1 MENLVRELE
10 FTFKKTEGVLLADKK
25 ILSSKD
31 SYEAFKEIIGDE
43 LEMTETFAVL
53 FLNNAGKVIGWKR
66 IASGGI
72 TSCVVDVRILFSS
85 ALKCLATQI
94 IVCHN
99 HPSGSLK
106 PSEEDKKITD
116 KIKEGGKLLDI
127 KLLDHVIITADNGYY
142 SFADEW
148 ML

>member
-1 MENLVRELE
+1 MENLVREIE
-10 FTFKKTEGVLLADKK
+10 FTFKKTEGVPLADKK
-25 ILSSKD
+25 ISSSKD

-43 LEMTETFAVL
+43 IEMTETFAVL

-72 TSCVVDVRILFSS
+72 TFCVVDVRILFSS

-99 HPSGSLK
+99 HPSGTRI
-106 PSEEDKKITD
+106 PSEEDKRITA

-127 KLLDHVIITADNGYY
+127 KLLDHVIITADNGHY

>member
-10 FTFKKTEGVLLADKK
+10 FTFRKTEGVLLADKK
-25 ILSSKD
+25 ISSSKH

-43 LEMTETFAVL
+43 IEMTETFAVL
-53 FLNNAGKVIGWKR
+53 FLNNAGKVIGWKK
-66 IASGGI
+66 IANGGI

-99 HPSGSLK
+99 HPSGTLK
-106 PSEEDKKITD
+106 PSEEDKKITA

-127 KLLDHVIITADNGYY
+127 KLLDHVIITPYNGYY
-142 SFADEW
+142 SFADEG